1 MIRPASI
8 SIAPARGGGGGGD
21 RAPSYTFNRT
31 AGRRAVTQQAT
42 EAAPSQAAAPPAMDA
57 LDREILNEIQWS
69 FPLTARPYDA
79 LASKFGV
86 SSAELKSRVS
96 RLKRSGVLRQLSA
109 IFDTR
114 RLGYKSS
121 LVAMQVEPARL
132 ERVAAI
138 VSGHPGVSHNYER
151 RHEFNLWF
159 TLAVPPGAD
168 LKSEVGRLG
177 RIRGV
182 SRTRM
187 LPTIRLF
194 KIGVRLEMVDS
205 KKRDVAPTE
214 PERRVERAEFAPG
227 EDDREFVRQLQRD
240 LPVEDRPFL
249 PAAEALGMTEDAVFE
264 RLRRY
269 EEIGVMRRYAAI
281 LRHRDAGF
289 TANGMIVW
297 RVPDGMVERV
307 GSMLG
312 AFPQVSHC
320 YQRPVYPD
328 WKYNVFSMIHC
339 KSEAEARETAAE
351 IRGQIGVDEY
361 EILFS
366 AREFKKTRVE
376 YFVEGRFEIDA
387 SEIAPAAPATA

>member
-1 MIRPASI
+1 MRPQGAALPADRPA
-8 SIAPARGGGGGGD
+8 R
-21 RAPSYTFNRT
+21 YTFNRT
-31 AGRRAVTQQAT
+31 RRRRAVTQAGAT
-42 EAAPSQAAAPPAMDA
+42 AEPPAAQPAAMDG

-69 FPLTARPYDA
+69 FPLEARPYDA
-79 LASKFGV
+79 LASRFGT
-86 SSAELKSRVS
+86 SAEDVKSRVL
-96 RLKRSGVLRQLSA
+96 RLKRAGVLRQLSA

-121 LVAMQVEPARL
+121 LVAMQVEPGRL
-132 ERVAAI
+132 ERVAELVNA
-138 VSGHPGVSHNYER
+138 HPGVSHNYER

-182 SRTRM
+182 ARTRM

-205 KKRDVAPTE
+205 KKRDIAPSE
-214 PERRVERAEFAPG
+214 PERRVERAEFVPS
-227 EDDREFVRQLQRD
+227 ESDKEFVRQLQRD

-249 PAAEALGMTEDAVFE
+249 PAAQALGMSEDEVFE

-297 RVPDGMVERV
+297 MVPDGMVEDV
-307 GSMLG
+307 GSRLG

-339 KSEAEARETAAE
+339 KSEDEARRTAAS
-351 IRGQIGVDEY
+351 IRDQIGVDEY

-376 YFVEGRFEIDA
+376 YFVEGSFEIDE
-387 SEIAPAAPATA
+387 SELAPAA